1 MIGND
6 TAAKQNVQV
15 YILLL
20 NCMDLSPQQE
30 ISWPAG
36 PNRVGPVRV
45 GAAFEEK
52 G

>member
-15 YILLL
+15 NILL

-30 ISWPAG
+30 ISLQAWP
-36 PNRVGPVRV
+36 NSVGLVRV